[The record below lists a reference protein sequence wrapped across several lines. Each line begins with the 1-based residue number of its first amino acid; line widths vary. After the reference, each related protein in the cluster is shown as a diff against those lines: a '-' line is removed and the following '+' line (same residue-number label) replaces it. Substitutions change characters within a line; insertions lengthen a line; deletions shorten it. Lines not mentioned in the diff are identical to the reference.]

1 MIFLSSTTKFL
12 NLLMTQRKENK
23 VTTNQK
29 KLVNKK
35 SSASKVVREKDY
47 LAKLQVPILIIDE
60 KNSIVFVND
69 YFAKIFGVTKKE
81 ITSEFIS
88 SLSLYDFANHK
99 ITVENLPFN
108 LALKE
113 QKDIT
118 DFELKYVDDN
128 NFERWFRV
136 NSFFIPDGKKKI
148 VLSILIDITKKA
160 DLENIFRETI
170 SNISTVLYSTSFDH
184 SEFNFISEAVR
195 AVYGYSPDEIYQN
208 KFKLLRSIKPNYFDR
223 FKNFISELKNGKES
237 TVEYLMIDRFGKEH
251 WVRHSGIPIF
261 RKDKIIRIVGMI
273 QDITEEKIVQ
283 LKLERSEERFRLLI
297 DTADDLIFTLNGFGY
312 FSMVNKNG
320 ANALGYSPEEMLG
333 RHFLEF
339 IDKDDEVKV
348 AEAFNKIL
356 NSSGITIFEALF
368 LDRFDKSVLFEIH
381 AKPIIADGE
390 VAGMLSIG
398 RNITNRKN
406 DEQKIKELNAKLI
419 EANRIISIERER
431 ARNKITVLE
440 ELNKLKSE
448 FISNVSHELRTPLA
462 SIVGFAE
469 TITSDPDLPKET
481 LNEFSN
487 IILSEGRRLAKL
499 INDLL
504 DFSKL
509 ESGEDE
515 LHKEDFDLCKIAD
528 EVIFNFEN
536 FITEKK
542 LILTKEFPNTQLIIH
557 ADKERIKKVIANI
570 LSNAIKFTNAG
581 GRISV
586 LIQEFGKEV
595 EIAISDTGIG
605 IPENQLPNLFQKFAK
620 VNRPGSQITGAGF
633 GLVST
638 KQIVDLHKGFIKVRS
653 EENKGTTFIIRLPK

>member
-12 NLLMTQRKENK
+12 NLLMTKRKENK
-23 VTTNQK
+23 ITANHK
-29 KLVNKK
+29 KATSKK
-35 SSASKVVREKDY
+35 SSNAKEKLGNDI
-47 LAKLQVPILIIDE
+47 LKKIQVPVLLINE
-60 KNSIVFVND
+60 NNAIVFVND
-69 YFAKIFGVTKKE
+69 FLARAFGVSKKD
-81 ITSEFIS
+81 ITTEFIS
-88 SLSLYDFANHK
+88 SLPLYDFANHK
-99 ITVENLPFN
+99 IVGDNLPFIVSI
-108 LALKE
+108 KE

-118 DFELKYVDDN
+118 NFELKYIDEK
-128 NFERWFRV
+128 NFEKWFNV
-136 NSFFIPDGKKKI
+136 NSFFIKTGKKKQC
-148 VLSILIDITKKA
+148 LSLFIDITKKA

-170 SNISTVLYSTSFDH
+170 SNISTVLYSTAYDNL
-184 SEFNFISEAVR
+184 EFNFISEAVR
-195 AVYGYSPDEIYQN
+195 TVFGYSPEEVYKN
-208 KFKLLRSIKPNYFDR
+208 KFRLLRSIKSNYFEK
-223 FKNFISELKNGKES
+223 FKNFIKELKNGKES
-237 TVEYLMIDRFGKEH
+237 TVEYLMLDRFGKEH
-251 WVRHSGIPIF
+251 WVRHTGIPIF
-261 RKDKIIRIVGMI
+261 RKEKIIRIVGMI

-320 ANALGYSPEEMLG
+320 ANALGYTPEEMLG

-356 NSSGITIFEALF
+356 SSSGITIFEALF

-381 AKPIIADGE
+381 AKPIISDGE
-390 VAGMLSIG
+390 IAGMLSIG
-398 RNITNRKN
+398 RNITDRKYN
-406 DEQKIKELNAKLI
+406 EQKIKELNAKLI

-469 TITSDPDLPKET
+469 TITSDPALPRET

-487 IILSEGRRLAKL
+487 IILSEGKRLAKL

-515 LHKEDFDLCKIAD
+515 LHKENFDLRNIAN
-528 EVIFNFEN
+528 EVILNYEN
-536 FITEKK
+536 FINEKK
-542 LILTKEFPNTQLIIH
+542 LILTKEFPSSELIIH
-557 ADKERIKKVIANI
+557 ADKERVKKVISNI
-570 LSNAIKFTNAG
+570 LSNAIKFTNSG
-581 GRISV
+581 GRITII
-586 LIQEFGKEV
+586 IQEFGKEV

-605 IPENQLPNLFQKFAK
+605 IPENQLSKLFQKFAK
-620 VNRPGSQITGAGF
+620 INRPGTQITGAGF

-638 KQIVDLHKGFIKVRS
+638 KQIIDLHKGFIKVRS